1 MQDGGKMRTET
12 FRCDKIKILLQWSR
26 KVGWEDSSAVLSTGC
41 SCGGLEFGSQHP
53 RRVTHN
59 SRWSSWHSARKL
71 VHTPYTYMH
80 MWFLK
85 IVIKRWWTDCYIPAI
100 HWILLNYKY
109 RIGAGDVVYF
119 RKLVQQAWDPGF
131 VLQQN
136 VKPGVMAQACNSS
149 PRRVRTEPHS
159 KCERQAWLGLETAL
173 RLRLFF
179 LMTQLYFQHP
189 FEHSGSKPTVTQPQ
203 GISYLLL
210 HALHT
215 RGPQT
220 CMLAKAFIHIKFKK
234 EKKFKR

>member
-12 FRCDKIKILLQWSR
+12 FRCDKIKILLQWSW

-41 SCGGLEFGSQHP
+41 SYGGLEFGSQHP
-53 RRVTHN
+53 CRVTHN
-59 SRWSSWHSARKL
+59 SLWSSWHSARKL

-131 VLQQN
+131 ALQQN

-159 KCERQAWLGLETAL
+159 KCERQSLAGAGDGSEVKAVLPDDPAL
-173 RLRLFF
+173 LPASIW
-179 LMTQLYFQHP
+179 TQWFQTDSNSAPGDLIPSSACIAHTWP
-189 FEHSGSKPTVTQPQ
+189 SDM
-203 GISYLLL
+203 
-210 HALHT
+210 HAGESIHT
-215 RGPQT
+215 H
-220 CMLAKAFIHIKFKK
+220 KI
-234 EKKFKR
+234 